1 MTDFINIID
10 KIEDKQG
17 FVQFVELLNQDL
29 KENTHT
35 WENTTLDSYLE
46 AISSWTEDMDE
57 YYKNMNIDYTKLNQ
71 WQIFANILVASKVYE

>member
-10 KIEDKQG
+10 KIEDKQE

-29 KENTHT
+29 RENPNS
-35 WENTTLDSYLE
+35 WENITLGSYLE
-46 AISSWTEDMDE
+46 AISSWTEDMDG

>member
-1 MTDFINIID
+1 MTDFIN

-17 FVQFVELLNQDL
+17 FVQFVEFLNQDL
-29 KENTHT
+29 KDNPDS
-35 WENTTLDSYLE
+35 WANTTLDSYLK
-46 AISSWTEDMDE
+46 AISSWTEDMDG